1 MDKSFPPF
9 LVEFVGIPG
18 SGKSTLSHRVV
29 RTFANMENISSVN
42 QPTYVINERLPPF
55 LGPVAKLPF
64 AGYGSVHENALLEQ
78 CISFNHFTF
87 SNLSLLYNWLF
98 VRGVFRWY
106 STPNRITALDQGLI
120 QALWSLR
127 LSESREMVSCFQNRL
142 LEIFPRTPSLIVC
155 VEVSIETAKERLANR
170 SANPS
175 RVGVGPDASFTVG
188 EALSTYSYIKDVVRG
203 LVESRPHAVLCVLPN
218 EEKADLTA
226 NVEVVSKKAR
236 SMLAN

>member
-1 MDKSFPPF
+1 MDESFSPF

-55 LGPVAKLPF
+55 LSPVAKLPF

-87 SNLSLLYNWLF
+87 SNLPLLYNWLF

-127 LSESREMVSCFQNRL
+127 LSESSDIVSCFRDRL

-155 VEVSIETAKERLANR
+155 VEVSIEAAAKRLANR

-175 RVGVGPDASFTVG
+175 RVGPEASFTVR
-188 EALSTYSYIKDVVRG
+188 EAFSAYRYVKDVVRG